1 MVNYKDELENE
12 NNEEFDETFGYKTEE
27 LTRIFERI
35 KKNKERYRK
44 QRELNEIF
52 KLRHIEKDYD

>member
-1 MVNYKDELENE
+1 MIDYKDELEDE
-12 NNEEFDETFGYKTEE
+12 NKEEFDETFGYRTEE
-27 LTRIFERI
+27 LIKSAERI

-52 KLRHIEKDYD
+52 KLRHIGKDYD